1 VGITFAPHMRRS
13 LVFILLL
20 VCGALG
26 VFAFNL
32 LLSSNK
38 SVLLQHVERSWG
50 RKISARDV
58 RMTFVPAIGL
68 HLKEFVMAD
77 DPVYSSGPFLTSN
90 DLQVSFKF
98 VPLFLSQ
105 LRIKEII
112 LRDAVINIIRDS
124 AGAYNFSTLGLEST
138 GKESLH
144 RSANSQAPATG
155 HSPALNPISLIQV
168 TNGSIRYLDQKNGR
182 NLTVNQLDLKV
193 VDLDYENS
201 FQIELAMAVFAAE
214 QNFQVKAALG
224 PLGFQ
229 SSVRDLPLDGELR
242 VDRLDMGKLRAA
254 LPIINKEMPKAL
266 DLRGVYT
273 TEGVRFKGTLNK
285 PSLKGAVEGT
295 DASFRFE

>member
-1 VGITFAPHMRRS
+1 MRRS
-13 LVFILLL
+13 LIFILLL

-38 SVLLQHVERSWG
+38 PLLLQHLERSWG

-58 RMTFVPAIGL
+58 RITFVPAIGL

-77 DPVYSSGPFLTSN
+77 DPVYSSSPFLTSS

-98 VPLFLSQ
+98 VPLFLYQ
-105 LRIKEII
+105 LRIGEII
-112 LRDAVINIIRDS
+112 LRDAVINISRDS
-124 AGAYNFSTLGLEST
+124 GGAYNFSSLGLEST
-138 GKESLH
+138 RKESLD
-144 RSANSQAPATG
+144 RSANSQAPPTR
-155 HSPALNPISLIQV
+155 HSPALSTISSIQV
-168 TNGSIRYLDQKNGR
+168 TNGSIRYLDQTNGSD
-182 NLTVNQLDLKV
+182 LTVNQLDVKV

-214 QNFQVKAALG
+214 QNFRVKAAVG
-224 PLGFQ
+224 PLRFQ
-229 SSVRDLPLDGELR
+229 SSVRDLPFDGELR

-273 TEGVRFKGTLNK
+273 AEGVRFKGTLNK
-285 PSLKGAVEGT
+285 PWLKGAVEGT
-295 DASFRFE
+295 DAAFRFE